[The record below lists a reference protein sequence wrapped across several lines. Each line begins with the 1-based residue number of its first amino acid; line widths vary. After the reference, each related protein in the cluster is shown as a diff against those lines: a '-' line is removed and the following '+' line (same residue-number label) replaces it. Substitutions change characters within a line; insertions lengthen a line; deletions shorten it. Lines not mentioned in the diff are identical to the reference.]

1 MHFLLCIILYGWF
14 SGEQLALRLSA
25 DALIKYELF
34 TMSYQNDSISNI
46 VNSLLADFDARRDL
60 GNRHHNALRMWAW
73 RFTVRFSYFIKRLFD
88 LVASIAALA
97 ILGPLVFIPVAIAIK
112 LDSPGPVFYV
122 ETRVGKY
129 GHHFRFFKFRSMHV
143 GADKLLADLKNQNE
157 SADGVTF
164 KMKKD
169 PRVTRVGRFIR
180 KFSIDEL
187 PQLLNILFND
197 MSFVGPRPAKPNE
210 VSIYNPDDRKRMNVK
225 PGLTGVWQV
234 SGRSDLP
241 FKKQVYL
248 DKEYIQSW
256 SIKQDIIIL
265 LKTIPAVFTGKG
277 AY

>member
-1 MHFLLCIILYGWF
+1 
-14 SGEQLALRLSA
+14 
-25 DALIKYELF
+25 
-34 TMSYQNDSISNI
+34 MSRRPETISEM
-46 VNSLLADFDARRDL
+46 VASLLEEFNDRSALGQRR
-60 GNRHHNALRMWAW
+60 HNTLRMWAW
-73 RFTVRFSYFIKRLFD
+73 RFTVRLSYALKRLFD
-88 LVASIAALA
+88 LVGSIMALA
-97 ILGPLVFIPVAIAIK
+97 VLGPVVFIPVAIAIK

-143 GADKLLADLKNQNE
+143 GADQLLAELKSQNE

-164 KMKKD
+164 KMKND
-169 PRVTRVGRFIR
+169 PRVTRVGRILR
-180 KFSIDEL
+180 KFSLDEL

-210 VSIYNPDDRKRMNVK
+210 VSIYNPDDRKRMNIK
-225 PGLTGVWQV
+225 PGLTGIWQV

-241 FKKQVYL
+241 FKQQVYL

-256 SIKQDIIIL
+256 SLKQDIIIL

>member
-1 MHFLLCIILYGWF
+1 
-14 SGEQLALRLSA
+14 
-25 DALIKYELF
+25 
-34 TMSYQNDSISNI
+34 MSRRPETISDM
-46 VNSLLADFDARRDL
+46 VASLLEEFDDRRAL
-60 GNRHHNALRMWAW
+60 GQRRHHTLRMWAW
-73 RFTVRFSYFIKRLFD
+73 RFTVRLSYALKRLFD
-88 LVASIAALA
+88 LVGSIMALA
-97 ILGPLVFIPVAIAIK
+97 VLGPVVFIPVAIAIK

-129 GHHFRFFKFRSMHV
+129 GHHFRFFKFRSMPV
-143 GADKLLADLKNQNE
+143 GADQLLAELKSQNE

-164 KMKKD
+164 KMKND
-169 PRVTRVGRFIR
+169 PRVTRVGRFLR

-187 PQLLNILFND
+187 PQLLNIFFND

-210 VSIYNPDDRKRMNVK
+210 VSIYNPDDRKRMNIK
-225 PGLTGVWQV
+225 PGLTGKWQV

-241 FKKQVYL
+241 FKQQVYL

-256 SIKQDIIIL
+256 SIKQDIILL